1 MTTPDHR
8 DQLIF
13 ELSTPGRKG
22 YSLPAHDVPPAP
34 LEGGVPDGLL
44 RSGLAGFPEM
54 TEVGLVRHFT
64 RLSTWNYGVD
74 TGMYPLGS
82 CTMKYNP
89 KVNEAAARMR
99 GFAEVHPLAPDE
111 AAQGALAIMHALAG
125 MLGEITG
132 LPTVSLQP
140 AAGAHGEL
148 TGMMM
153 IRKRLITRDGHPRKL
168 VLIPDSA
175 HGTNPSSAHLC
186 GYQVREIKSCARGN
200 LSVSVLAEAMTPE
213 VAGLM
218 LTNPNTLGMFE
229 DEICDTARI
238 VHEKGGLVYCDGAN
252 MNALIGKARP
262 GDFGV
267 DIMHLNLHKTFS
279 TPHGGGG
286 PGSGPVVATRE
297 FEPFLPTPVVVATR
311 DGLRL
316 DYDRPLSIGRVKAFH
331 GNFGMILR
339 AYAYIRALGPKGI
352 RESAENAVL
361 NANYVRA
368 RLRDAYEVPYD
379 RVNMHEVIFSDHKQN
394 EYGVTT
400 LDIAKRLIDLGFH
413 PPTIYFP
420 LIVHG
425 ALMVEP
431 TESEGLD
438 ELDRFVE
445 AMLQIAEEARTNPD
459 LLKKAPVTTRRSR
472 FDEATAARKPI
483 LKWTRPVG

>member
-1 MTTPDHR
+1 MTTSDHR

-13 ELSTPGRKG
+13 ELSTPGRQG
-22 YSLPAHDVPPAP
+22 YSLPARDVPPAA
-34 LEGGVPDGLL
+34 LEGAVPDGLL
-44 RSGLAGFPEM
+44 RDGIEGFPEL

-89 KVNEAAARMR
+89 KVNEAIARLS
-99 GFAEVHPLAPDE
+99 GFAELHPLAPDDV
-111 AAQGALAIMHALAG
+111 AQGALAVMHALAG
-125 MLGEITG
+125 MLAEITG
-132 LPTVSLQP
+132 LPAVSLQP

-153 IRKRLITRDGHPRKL
+153 IRKHLVTRDGNPRKL

-175 HGTNPSSAHLC
+175 HGTNPASAHFC
-186 GYQVREIKSCARGN
+186 GYDVRQIASCARGN
-200 LSVSVLAEAMTPE
+200 LSVSALAEAMTPD
-213 VAGLM
+213 VAALM

-229 DEICDTARI
+229 DEICDAARI

-262 GDFGV
+262 GDFGM

-286 PGSGPVVATRE
+286 PGSGPVVAIRE
-297 FEPFLPTPVVVATR
+297 FEPYLPTPVPVATR
-311 DGLRL
+311 EGMRL
-316 DYDRPLSIGRVKAFH
+316 DHDRPLSIGRVKAFQ
-331 GNFGMILR
+331 GNFGMIVR
-339 AYAYIRALGPKGI
+339 AYAYIRSLGPEGI
-352 RESAENAVL
+352 RKSAENAVL

-368 RLRDAYEVPYD
+368 RLRDTYEVPYD
-379 RVNMHEVIFSDHKQN
+379 RLNMHEVIFSDHKQN

-438 ELDRFVE
+438 ELDRFVD
-445 AMLQIAEEARTNPD
+445 AMLLVAEEARTNPD
-459 LLKKAPVTTRRSR
+459 LLKRAPVTTRRSR

-483 LKWTRPVG
+483 LRWKPGI